1 MISELLKNLSILKK
15 FLFINSIF
23 FTIIGLFTFI
33 YLKNVQPNL
42 IKKKSSNHIE
52 VINNT
57 IDNLIRLDV
66 KFVEED
72 IRKFLFSTRFLFQN
86 LDRVIFFDEKLNLV
100 GDTDTLDLDPR
111 SFSKRL
117 DTVELEI
124 LNDKKT
130 KEITEKKNINIGKK
144 NAVSLKD
151 ILFNYAGSKNFGIPF
166 TFTQEEFNKFKLTTI
181 KNVMLNEKNIG
192 YLAITENANDIKAAI
207 DERKTFVIRTA
218 IAVGIVI
225 FIFSFVL
232 NRYFLKPIKNLVSY
246 TKTIKDKNPKTTSID
261 RLKLRN
267 DELGLLSNSL
277 DDMTSELQ
285 KRISH
290 AENFSTDLVH
300 EIRNPLA
307 SLKSASEILHDTN
320 DINQRAK
327 LINILS
333 HDVQRIERLITDYSQ
348 MLKDEVALSKEK
360 IKKLDIEPI
369 MKSVVDDFNNIYG
382 FKKGIKI
389 SYENDKKEKYYING
403 IENRIEQ
410 IIANLLDN
418 AISFS
423 EDNKEVIVK
432 VLKSKNNEVVV
443 NVLDEGLGFKEK
455 DTNRIFKRFYSNRPD
470 KFGEHSG
477 LGLNIVKNLVDL
489 HNATIKASNR
499 TDQRG
504 AKVEIIFPQA
514 WSVLLIN

>member
-1 MISELLKNLSILKK
+1 MFNYLLKNLSILKK
-15 FLFINSIF
+15 FLFINFIF
-23 FTIIGLFTFI
+23 FTIIGLFTFLYI
-33 YLKNVQPNL
+33 KNVQPNL

-57 IDNLIRLDV
+57 IDNLTRLEV

-72 IRKFLFSTRFLFQN
+72 IRRFLFSTRFLFQS
-86 LDRVIFFDEKLNLV
+86 LDRVIFFDNELNLV

-117 DTVELEI
+117 NTVELEI
-124 LNDKKT
+124 LSEKKT
-130 KEITEKKNINIGKK
+130 KEITEKKNINIGSDYS
-144 NAVSLKD
+144 VSLKD
-151 ILFNYAGSKNFGIPF
+151 ILFNYIGSKNNGTPF
-166 TFTQEEFNKFKLTTI
+166 TFTQDEFNKFKLTTI
-181 KNVMLNEKNIG
+181 KNVMVKGKNIG

-207 DERKTFVIRTA
+207 DERKTFIIRTA

-225 FIFSFVL
+225 LIFSFVL

-246 TKTIKDKNPKTTSID
+246 TKTIKNKNSKTTNID
-261 RLKLRN
+261 SLKLRN

-277 DDMTSELQ
+277 DDMTFELQ
-285 KRISH
+285 KRIAH

-320 DINQRAK
+320 DVSQRVK
-327 LINILS
+327 LIDILS

-360 IKKLDIEPI
+360 IKKLDVEPI
-369 MKSVVDDFNNIYG
+369 IKSVVDDFNNIY
-382 FKKGIKI
+382 KLKRGINI
-389 SYENDKKEKYYING
+389 LYENDGKNKYYING

-423 EDNKEVIVK
+423 KNDSEVKVIISRMDDNKVVI
-432 VLKSKNNEVVV
+432 NI
-443 NVLDEGLGFKEK
+443 LDEGQGFIEK
-455 DTNRIFKRFYSNRPD
+455 DTNKIFKRFYSNRPD
-470 KFGEHSG
+470 KFGQHSG

-489 HNATIKASNR
+489 HNATIQASNR
-499 TDQRG
+499 ENQKG
-504 AKVEIIFPQA
+504 ARMEIIFPK
-514 WSVLLIN
+514 V

>member
-1 MISELLKNLSILKK
+1 MFSKFLKNISILKK
-15 FLFINSIF
+15 FLFINFIF
-23 FTIIGLFTFI
+23 FTIIGSFTFV

-72 IRKFLFSTRFLFQN
+72 IRRFLFSTRFLFQN
-86 LDRVIFFDEKLNLV
+86 LDRVIFFDNKLNLV

-124 LNDKKT
+124 LNEKKT
-130 KEITEKKNINIGKK
+130 KEITEKKNIDIGKN

-151 ILFNYAGSKNFGIPF
+151 ILYNYAGSKNFGIPF

-181 KNVMLNEKNIG
+181 KNVMLDGDNLG

-207 DERKTFVIRTA
+207 NERKSFIIRTA

-225 FIFSFVL
+225 LIFSFVL
-232 NRYFLKPIKNLVSY
+232 NRYFLKPIKNLVNY
-246 TKTIKDKNPKTTSID
+246 TKSIKDKKLKVTNID
-261 RLKLRN
+261 SLKIRN

-277 DDMTSELQ
+277 DDMTLELQ
-285 KRISH
+285 KRITH

-307 SLKSASEILHDTN
+307 SLKSASEILHDTS
-320 DINQRAK
+320 DINQRIK
-327 LINILS
+327 LIDILS

-369 MKSVVDDFNNIYG
+369 IKSVVDDFNNIY
-382 FKKGIKI
+382 KLKRGIKI
-389 SYENDKKEKYYING
+389 SYESDKRDKYFIFG

-423 EDNKEVIVK
+423 EDNKNVLVK
-432 VLKSKNNEVVV
+432 VFKSNENQVII
-443 NVLDEGLGFKEK
+443 NILDEGQGFKEK
-455 DTNRIFKRFYSNRPD
+455 DTSKIFKRFYSNRPD
-470 KFGEHSG
+470 KFGQHSG

-489 HNATIKASNR
+489 HNASISASNR
-499 TDQRG
+499 NDNKG
-504 AKVEIIFPQA
+504 AKMEIIFPRA
-514 WSVLLIN
+514 

>member
-1 MISELLKNLSILKK
+1 MISSILKNLSILKK

-23 FTIIGLFTFI
+23 FTVIGLFTFLYI
-33 YLKNVQPNL
+33 KNVQPNL

-52 VINNT
+52 IINNT
-57 IDNLIRLDV
+57 VDNLTRLNV

-72 IRKFLFSTRFLFQN
+72 IRGFLFSTRFLFQN
-86 LDRVIFFDEKLNLV
+86 LDRVIFFDKELNLV

-124 LNDKKT
+124 LNEKKS
-130 KEITEKKNINIGKK
+130 KEITEKKKIDIG
-144 NAVSLKD
+144 NNNTVSLND
-151 ILFNYAGSKNFGIPF
+151 VLFNYAGSKSFGIPF
-166 TFTQEEFNKFKLTTI
+166 TFTQEEFNNFKLTTI
-181 KNVMLNEKNIG
+181 KNVMRDDKNIG
-192 YLAITENANDIKAAI
+192 YLAITENANDVKAAI
-207 DERKTFVIRTA
+207 EERKSFIIRTA

-225 FIFSFVL
+225 LIFSFVL

-246 TKTIKDKNPKTTSID
+246 TKTIKNKNSKTTNID
-261 RLKLRN
+261 SLKLRN

-277 DDMTSELQ
+277 DDMTLELQ
-285 KRISH
+285 KRITH

-307 SLKSASEILHDTN
+307 SLKSASEILHDTS
-320 DINQRAK
+320 DTNQRIK

-348 MLKDEVALSKEK
+348 ILKDEVALSKEK
-360 IKKLDIEPI
+360 IKKLDIEPLV
-369 MKSVVDDFNNIYG
+369 KSVVDDFNNIY
-382 FKKGIKI
+382 KLKRGIKI
-389 SYENDKKEKYYING
+389 SYENDKKNKYFING

-418 AISFS
+418 AVSFS
-423 EDNKEVIVK
+423 ENNKDIVVK
-432 VLKSKNNEVVV
+432 VSKSDENQVIINI
-443 NVLDEGLGFKEK
+443 LDEGEGFKEK
-455 DTNRIFKRFYSNRPD
+455 DTNKIFKRFYSNRPD
-470 KFGEHSG
+470 KFGQHSG

-489 HNATIKASNR
+489 HSATIKASNR
-499 TDQRG
+499 TNQKG
-504 AKVEIIFPQA
+504 ASMEIIFPK
-514 WSVLLIN
+514 V

>member
-1 MISELLKNLSILKK
+1 MFNNILKNLSILKK
-15 FLFINSIF
+15 FLFINAIF
-23 FTIIGLFTFI
+23 FTIIGLFTFAYI
-33 YLKNVQPNL
+33 NNVQPNL

-57 IDNLIRLDV
+57 IDNLTRLNV
-66 KFVEED
+66 KFIEED
-72 IRKFLFSTRFLFQN
+72 ISSFLFSTRFLFQT
-86 LDRVIFFDEKLNLV
+86 LDILIFFDNELNLV

-124 LNDKKT
+124 LNEKKT
-130 KEITEKKNINIGKK
+130 KEITEKKNIDIGTD
-144 NAVSLKD
+144 NSVSLND
-151 ILFNYAGSKNFGIPF
+151 VLLNYAGSKNFGIHF

-181 KNVMLNEKNIG
+181 KNVMRNGQNIG

-207 DERKTFVIRTA
+207 NERKTFIIRTA
-218 IAVGIVI
+218 IAVGMVVL
-225 FIFSFVL
+225 IFSFVL

-246 TKTIKDKNPKTTSID
+246 TKTIKNKDPKTTNID
-261 RLKLRN
+261 SLKLRN

-307 SLKSASEILHDTN
+307 SLKSASEILHDAN
-320 DINQRAK
+320 DIDQRIK

-348 MLKDEVALSKEK
+348 ILKDEVALSKEK

-369 MKSVVDDFNNIYG
+369 IKSVVDDFNNIYRL
-382 FKKGIKI
+382 KRGIQI
-389 SYENDKKEKYYING
+389 SYKNDKNKKYLING

-418 AISFS
+418 AVSFS
-423 EDNKEVIVK
+423 EDNKEVV
-432 VLKSKNNEVVV
+432 VNVSKTNDNKVVV
-443 NVLDEGLGFKEK
+443 NILDEGEGFKEK
-455 DTNRIFKRFYSNRPD
+455 DTNKIFNRFYSNRPD
-470 KFGEHSG
+470 KFGQHSG

-499 TDQRG
+499 LDQKG
-504 AKVEIIFPQA
+504 ACMEIIFPK
-514 WSVLLIN
+514 V

>member
-1 MISELLKNLSILKK
+1 MLNNLLKNLSILKK
-15 FLFINSIF
+15 FLFINFIF

-57 IDNLIRLDV
+57 IDNLKRLEV

-72 IRKFLFSTRFLFQN
+72 IRRFLFSTRFLFQN
-86 LDRVIFFDEKLNLV
+86 LDRVIFFDNELNLI

-111 SFSKRL
+111 SFSTRL
-117 DTVELEI
+117 DMVELEI
-124 LNDKKT
+124 LSEEKT
-130 KEITEKKNINIGKK
+130 KEITEKKNINIG
-144 NAVSLKD
+144 NESSVSLKD
-151 ILFNYAGSKNFGIPF
+151 ILYNYAASKNFGIPF

-181 KNVMLNEKNIG
+181 KNVMQENKNIG
-192 YLAITENANDIKAAI
+192 YLAITENANDIKTAI
-207 DERKTFVIRTA
+207 EERKTFIIRTA
-218 IAVGIVI
+218 IAVGVVI

-246 TKTIKDKNPKTTSID
+246 TKMIKDKNQKKTNID
-261 RLKLRN
+261 VLKSRN

-277 DDMTSELQ
+277 DDMTLELQ

-307 SLKSASEILHDTN
+307 SLKSASEILHDT
-320 DINQRAK
+320 DDLEQRKK
-327 LINILS
+327 LVDILS

-369 MKSVVDDFNNIYG
+369 IKSVVDDFNNIY
-382 FKKGIKI
+382 KLKRGIQI
-389 SYENDKKEKYYING
+389 SYQNDGQNKYYVNG

-423 EDNKEVIVK
+423 ENNKDVQVK
-432 VLKSKNNEVVV
+432 VSKIKNKVMINI
-443 NVLDEGLGFKEK
+443 LDEGQGFKEK
-455 DTNRIFKRFYSNRPD
+455 DTNKIFNRFYSNRPD
-470 KFGEHSG
+470 KFGQHSG
-477 LGLNIVKNLVDL
+477 LGLNIVKNLIDL

-499 TDQRG
+499 KDQKG
-504 AKVEIIFPQA
+504 ASMEIIFPE
-514 WSVLLIN
+514 I